1 MLVNYGK
8 CHMQK
13 TYQRQQMKRVHP
25 GALWRKDMGYSVGC
39 SREGEGRCETEESGE
54 KQVVERS
61 VEATWF
67 CRGHHFYTSL

>member
-1 MLVNYGK
+1 
-8 CHMQK
+8 
-13 TYQRQQMKRVHP
+13 
-25 GALWRKDMGYSVGC
+25 MGYYVEC
-39 SREGEGRCETEESGE
+39 SRGGEGRYEMEESGE

>member
-1 MLVNYGK
+1 MPVNYGK

-13 TYQRQQMKRVHP
+13 TYQRHEESSPRDTVEE
-25 GALWRKDMGYSVGC
+25 GYGVLLEC
-39 SREGEGRCETEESGE
+39 SRGGEGRYEMDESGE